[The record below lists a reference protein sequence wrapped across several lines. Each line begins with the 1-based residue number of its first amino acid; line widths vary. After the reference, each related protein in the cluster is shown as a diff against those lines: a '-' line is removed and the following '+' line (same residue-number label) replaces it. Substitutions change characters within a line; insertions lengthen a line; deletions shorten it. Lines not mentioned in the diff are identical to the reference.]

1 MKKVGWFYQ
10 PVINVSGKQVKSVSL
25 LGKGAVNITKHLL
38 HHIWIVTVGFG
49 ADNNPE
55 VDVGLVV
62 VNIRNNASGQNNVF
76 NLKRSKSLL
85 RLFNK
90 EIGNVEQS
98 LANIIIDEIM
108 FVKNKRAQRCIVLHI
123 CRNLIY
129 KLVFCYILF
138 PAILGL
144 MLMAKPIF
152 HTLFGTKWDPSII
165 LFQLLLLRG
174 IFTVLMSLYNNYI
187 ISLGHGGTIVRLEI
201 IRDATALIALAITFP
216 YMTLATSANPVRG
229 LEIMLWA
236 QAGASALT
244 YMVSLAYTVRFT
256 RVPLRRFMLDMLP
269 YFAQTMLIIPIMS
282 LAASTV
288 DDAWL
293 QLTLESITG
302 LALYIGGNYIF
313 KSKIQRG
320 VFDYIRGRDI

>member
-1 MKKVGWFYQ
+1 MG
-10 PVINVSGKQVKSVSL
+10 
-25 LGKGAVNITKHLL
+25 
-38 HHIWIVTVGFG
+38 
-49 ADNNPE
+49 
-55 VDVGLVV
+55 
-62 VNIRNNASGQNNVF
+62 
-76 NLKRSKSLL
+76 
-85 RLFNK
+85 
-90 EIGNVEQS
+90 
-98 LANIIIDEIM
+98 
-108 FVKNKRAQRCIVLHI
+108 
-123 CRNLIY
+123 
-129 KLVFCYILF
+129 
-138 PAILGL
+138 
-144 MLMAKPIF
+144 
-152 HTLFGTKWDPSII
+152 PSII

-229 LEIMLWA
+229 LEILLWA

-288 DDAWL
+288 DAAWL
-293 QLTLESITG
+293 QLTLESVTG
-302 LALYIGGNYIF
+302 LALYVGGNYIF